1 MPRNTGDETKS
12 EIKLNRKMRM
22 WNKYRNYFITGVVIV
37 IVLIVLAI
45 IFKGCSG
52 KKKNDTKPTVTQQ
65 TTQADVTSN
74 ESTNETTT
82 QATTAAPAQTQS
94 QTTQAAQGS
103 SGNVYKVEGTAGQED
118 FTAKDSYAD
127 TVVLG
132 DFIAGGM
139 SYYGYLS
146 DSQVVSDDNMT
157 TRKAADYIDSV
168 ASANPKKVVIMLG
181 LNDANY
187 GTMSGEAI
195 GDNISEVV
203 SSVKSKCPSAKI
215 YVVSVLPVT
224 YAFEGRS
231 SVEQSVLDTIN
242 TQLESKAASMNV
254 TYIDIANSYKDESG
268 YLKGDCTGN
277 GCNLNSGYYPF
288 LLNNIAKAFK

>member
-1 MPRNTGDETKS
+1 MPKNTGDETKS

-52 KKKNDTKPTVTQQ
+52 KKKNDTKPTVTKQ

-74 ESTNETTT
+74 DSTNETTT
-82 QATTAAPAQTQS
+82 QATTAAPA

>member
-1 MPRNTGDETKS
+1 MPKNTGDETKS

-52 KKKNDTKPTVTQQ
+52 KKKNDTKPTVTKQ

-74 ESTNETTT
+74 DSTNETTT
-82 QATTAAPAQTQS
+82 QATTAVPA

-157 TRKAADYIDSV
+157 TRKVADYIDSV

>member
-1 MPRNTGDETKS
+1 MPKNTGDETKS

-52 KKKNDTKPTVTQQ
+52 KKKNDTKPTVTKQ

-74 ESTNETTT
+74 DSTNETTT
-82 QATTAAPAQTQS
+82 QATTAAPA

-231 SVEQSVLDTIN
+231 SVEQGVLDTIN

-277 GCNLNSGYYPF
+277 GCNLNNGYYPF

>member
-1 MPRNTGDETKS
+1 MPKNTGDETKS

-82 QATTAAPAQTQS
+82 QATTAAPA

-277 GCNLNSGYYPF
+277 GCNLNNGYYPF

>member
-1 MPRNTGDETKS
+1 MPKNTGDETKS

-82 QATTAAPAQTQS
+82 QATTAAPAQTQP

-103 SGNVYKVEGTAGQED
+103 SGNVYKVEGTAGH
-118 FTAKDSYAD
+118 AAD
-127 TVVLG
+127 GGVSEHPGVAVG

-277 GCNLNSGYYPF
+277 GCNLNNGYYPF

>member
-1 MPRNTGDETKS
+1 MPKNTGDETKS

-74 ESTNETTT
+74 ESTNET
-82 QATTAAPAQTQS
+82 
-94 QTTQAAQGS
+94 TTQAAQGS

>member
-1 MPRNTGDETKS
+1 MPKNTGDETKS

-52 KKKNDTKPTVTQQ
+52 KKKNATKPTVTKQ

-74 ESTNETTT
+74 ASTN
-82 QATTAAPAQTQS
+82 APHQVSPVWNQLFIPQS
-94 QTTQAAQGS
+94 TQAAQGS

-231 SVEQSVLDTIN
+231 SVEQGVLDTIN

>member
-1 MPRNTGDETKS
+1 MPKNTGDETKS

-52 KKKNDTKPTVTQQ
+52 KKKNDTKPTVTKQ

-74 ESTNETTT
+74 DSTNETTT
-82 QATTAAPAQTQS
+82 QATTAAPA

-277 GCNLNSGYYPF
+277 GCNLNNGYYPF

>member
-1 MPRNTGDETKS
+1 M
-12 EIKLNRKMRM
+12 
-22 WNKYRNYFITGVVIV
+22 
-37 IVLIVLAI
+37 
-45 IFKGCSG
+45 
-52 KKKNDTKPTVTQQ
+52 
-65 TTQADVTSN
+65 
-74 ESTNETTT
+74 
-82 QATTAAPAQTQS
+82 
-94 QTTQAAQGS
+94 
-103 SGNVYKVEGTAGQED
+103 YKRQ
-118 FTAKDSYAD
+118 
-127 TVVLG
+127 VLG

-187 GTMSGEAI
+187 GTMSGETI

-277 GCNLNSGYYPF
+277 GCNLNNGYYPF

>member
-1 MPRNTGDETKS
+1 MPKNTGDETKS

-52 KKKNDTKPTVTQQ
+52 KKKNDTKPTVTKQ

-74 ESTNETTT
+74 DSTNETTT
-82 QATTAAPAQTQS
+82 QATTAAPAQT
-94 QTTQAAQGS
+94 TQAAQSS
-103 SGNVYKVEGTAGQED
+103 SGNVYKVEGPAGQED

-277 GCNLNSGYYPF
+277 GCNLNNGYYPF

>member
-1 MPRNTGDETKS
+1 M
-12 EIKLNRKMRM
+12 
-22 WNKYRNYFITGVVIV
+22 
-37 IVLIVLAI
+37 
-45 IFKGCSG
+45 
-52 KKKNDTKPTVTQQ
+52 
-65 TTQADVTSN
+65 
-74 ESTNETTT
+74 
-82 QATTAAPAQTQS
+82 QTQLCS
-94 QTTQAAQGS
+94 
-103 SGNVYKVEGTAGQED
+103 VI
-118 FTAKDSYAD
+118 
-127 TVVLG
+127 L
-132 DFIAGGM
+132 
-139 SYYGYLS
+139 LS

>member
-1 MPRNTGDETKS
+1 
-12 EIKLNRKMRM
+12 
-22 WNKYRNYFITGVVIV
+22 
-37 IVLIVLAI
+37 
-45 IFKGCSG
+45 
-52 KKKNDTKPTVTQQ
+52 
-65 TTQADVTSN
+65 
-74 ESTNETTT
+74 
-82 QATTAAPAQTQS
+82 
-94 QTTQAAQGS
+94 
-103 SGNVYKVEGTAGQED
+103 
-118 FTAKDSYAD
+118 
-127 TVVLG
+127 
-132 DFIAGGM
+132 
-139 SYYGYLS
+139 
-146 DSQVVSDDNMT
+146 MT

-231 SVEQSVLDTIN
+231 SVEQGVLDTIN
-242 TQLESKAASMNV
+242 TQLASKAASMNV

-277 GCNLNSGYYPF
+277 GCNLNNGYYPF

>member
-1 MPRNTGDETKS
+1 MPKNTGDETKS

-52 KKKNDTKPTVTQQ
+52 KKKNDTKPTVTKQ

-82 QATTAAPAQTQS
+82 QATTAAPA

-277 GCNLNSGYYPF
+277 GCNLNNGYYPF

>member
-1 MPRNTGDETKS
+1 MPKNTGDETKS

-52 KKKNDTKPTVTQQ
+52 KKKNDTKPTVTK
-65 TTQADVTSN
+65 
-74 ESTNETTT
+74 
-82 QATTAAPAQTQS
+82 

-277 GCNLNSGYYPF
+277 GCNLNNGYYPF